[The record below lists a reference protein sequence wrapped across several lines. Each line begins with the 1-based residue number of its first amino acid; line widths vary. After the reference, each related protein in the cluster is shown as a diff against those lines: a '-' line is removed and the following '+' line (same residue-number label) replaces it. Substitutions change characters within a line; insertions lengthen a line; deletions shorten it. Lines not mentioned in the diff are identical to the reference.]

1 MTDSEKKW
9 KEIVENARKK
19 GFACKN
25 CNNRV
30 KNSDGNSFVR
40 LCKFTETE
48 VPIDGIC
55 ERYQT
60 ESTEKDS
67 ELKKYVDAIYK
78 AEKLL
83 FDAEFELSKVLKDE
97 CWMNDEEK
105 GILLDFMKCYLR
117 TKKYNYDNVE
127 VSIMMR
133 LGGCKNA
140 DEAKE
145 KYYE

>member
-1 MTDSEKKW
+1 LIAVVLNVRIVYLEITGIVCLKITMNVCSELLEITLDGFITTLTTNKEKLTMTKTMSNE
-9 KEIVENARKK
+9 
-19 GFACKN
+19 
-25 CNNRV
+25 
-30 KNSDGNSFVR
+30 
-40 LCKFTETE
+40 
-48 VPIDGIC
+48 
-55 ERYQT
+55 
-60 ESTEKDS
+60 

-83 FDAEFELSKVLKDE
+83 FDAEYELSKVLRDVQ
-97 CWMNDEEK
+97 WMNDEEK

-127 VSIMMR
+127 VSVMMR

>member
-1 MTDSEKKW
+1 MTEMMSNE
-9 KEIVENARKK
+9 
-19 GFACKN
+19 
-25 CNNRV
+25 
-30 KNSDGNSFVR
+30 
-40 LCKFTETE
+40 
-48 VPIDGIC
+48 
-55 ERYQT
+55 
-60 ESTEKDS
+60 

-83 FDAEFELSKVLKDE
+83 FDAEYELNKVLRDVDGFS
-97 CWMNDEEK
+97 DEEK

>member
-1 MTDSEKKW
+1 MTEMMSNE
-9 KEIVENARKK
+9 
-19 GFACKN
+19 
-25 CNNRV
+25 
-30 KNSDGNSFVR
+30 
-40 LCKFTETE
+40 
-48 VPIDGIC
+48 
-55 ERYQT
+55 
-60 ESTEKDS
+60 

-83 FDAEFELSKVLKDE
+83 FDAEFELSKVLRDE

-117 TKKYNYDNVE
+117 NKKYNYDNVE
-127 VSIMMR
+127 VSVVMR

>member
-1 MTDSEKKW
+1 MT
-9 KEIVENARKK
+9 ENMS
-19 GFACKN
+19 N
-25 CNNRV
+25 
-30 KNSDGNSFVR
+30 
-40 LCKFTETE
+40 E
-48 VPIDGIC
+48 
-55 ERYQT
+55 
-60 ESTEKDS
+60 

-83 FDAEFELSKVLKDE
+83 FDAEFELSKVLRDVQ
-97 CWMNDEEK
+97 WMNDEEK

-127 VSIMMR
+127 VSVMMR

>member
-1 MTDSEKKW
+1 
-9 KEIVENARKK
+9 
-19 GFACKN
+19 
-25 CNNRV
+25 
-30 KNSDGNSFVR
+30 
-40 LCKFTETE
+40 
-48 VPIDGIC
+48 
-55 ERYQT
+55 
-60 ESTEKDS
+60 
-67 ELKKYVDAIYK
+67 
-78 AEKLL
+78 
-83 FDAEFELSKVLKDE
+83 
-97 CWMNDEEK
+97 MNDEEK

>member
-1 MTDSEKKW
+1 MT
-9 KEIVENARKK
+9 ENMS
-19 GFACKN
+19 N
-25 CNNRV
+25 
-30 KNSDGNSFVR
+30 
-40 LCKFTETE
+40 E
-48 VPIDGIC
+48 
-55 ERYQT
+55 
-60 ESTEKDS
+60 

-83 FDAEFELSKVLKDE
+83 FDAEFELSKVLRDVQ
-97 CWMNDEEK
+97 WMNDEEK

-127 VSIMMR
+127 VSVMMR

-140 DEAKE
+140 DETKE